1 MTKEDWAK
9 VEKALSGLYGIAK
22 LKVDGR
28 EVTLARELVGK
39 NQLGIVVYVDGHWKG
54 EWIGTKKDCPEQ
66 LYLCGRD
73 RFAYTAKYRREV
85 AKLSKRR
92 RKEWGLD
99 DADKKI
105 RIYLPF
111 WPNATAIRRHYQKTF
126 ESIELI
132 EVVG

>member
-1 MTKEDWAK
+1 
-9 VEKALSGLYGIAK
+9 
-22 LKVDGR
+22 
-28 EVTLARELVGK
+28 
-39 NQLGIVVYVDGHWKG
+39 
-54 EWIGTKKDCPEQ
+54 
-66 LYLCGRD
+66 
-73 RFAYTAKYRREV
+73 V